1 MTYVP
6 PRRSAGTIQHTRA
19 KLPWPKDEPFRILA
33 IDGGGIRGILPASIL
48 AELENRFLQGRSIAK
63 HFDMI
68 AGTSTGG
75 IIALG
80 LAHGLRASQI
90 LDFYVERGGL
100 VFPQAGFFGRIFRGV
115 RRWTRYAYD
124 SRTLEAELLRIFGDA
139 PLDQAQTRLCIPSFE
154 GVHGEPWIYKTP
166 HHPDYKK
173 DRFST
178 MVHVGLATSAAPT
191 FLRAVPNN
199 GYVMVDGGLWAN
211 NPVMNAV
218 VDALACFDIERSQI
232 RVLSLGCGE
241 TAFQVGP
248 SLATGGILQWRGAIL
263 AAMRAQ
269 SLNALGQTYLL
280 VGKENVVRLD
290 APDTPTPIEMDN
302 HRRAVRELPP
312 TARTLVEASG
322 HHVASLFLAKEA
334 ARYTPCPLPEALPP
348 ASSV

>member
-1 MTYVP
+1 MNYVP
-6 PRRSAGTIQHTRA
+6 PQRSNGTIQHTRA
-19 KLPWPKDEPFRILA
+19 KLPWPKGEPFRILA

-48 AELENRFLQGRSIAK
+48 AELENRFLQGGSIAK
-63 HFDMI
+63 HFDMV

-80 LAHGLRASQI
+80 LAFGLRGADV
-90 LDFYVERGGL
+90 LNFYVERGGV
-100 VFPQAGFFGRIFRGV
+100 VFPQAGFFGRIFRDV
-115 RRWTRYAYD
+115 RRWTRYTYD
-124 SRTLEAELLRIFGDA
+124 NRALETELLRIFGDA
-139 PLDQAQTRLCIPSFE
+139 PLDHAQTRLCVPSFE
-154 GVHGEPWIYKTP
+154 GVHGEPWIFKTP

-173 DRFST
+173 DRFAT

-191 FLRAVPNN
+191 FLRAIPNN

-241 TAFQVGP
+241 TAFQVSP
-248 SLATGGILQWRGAIL
+248 SLATGGLLQWRGAIL

-280 VGKENVVRLD
+280 LGKENVVRLD
-290 APDTPTPIEMDN
+290 APNTQRPIAMDN
-302 HRRAVRELPP
+302 HRRAVCELPP

-322 HHVASLFLAKEA
+322 HHISSMFLTKEVEP
-334 ARYTPCPLPEALPP
+334 YTPCPLPRLQP
-348 ASSV
+348 A